1 MDTNRRLCAK
11 MGVTKNWSCY
21 QGSDEDGGRPEER
34 KFDRRVRILALVM
47 GAFNDERT
55 KILLD
60 TGANTS
66 SMSETFARTLRLRR
80 LMINDKQIDVQGIG
94 KSEVVTTSRATV
106 KVNPGWEVVYEFEV

>member
-34 KFDRRVRILALVM
+34 KFDRRVRMLALVM

-80 LMINDKQIDVQGIG
+80 LMINDKQIDVQGI
-94 KSEVVTTSRATV
+94 ESRRLS
-106 KVNPGWEVVYEFEV
+106 PLHERQ